1 MNSLKN
7 DSITEQL
14 FKHEYFHPFYN
25 PMGLATCN
33 VVESI
38 NDVIENDCNNII
50 EHHDYLKTCRL
61 DFTLASLKR
70 LDEILIYLF
79 KNKMMENTHL
89 SDDYKLDNLYFFLIA
104 YVGECFAR
112 ARGEAAVWF
121 SKNEVKNM
129 DLLFSSF
136 KPASLFS
143 TQQNSE
149 NDLILPNRSMLSN
162 YTTIFLLLGLHKKDI
177 ILNDIDFF
185 LPFVPILDIKADD
198 YSNSLYNYVV
208 RNLKAFK
215 FPIPDINYALPDA
228 KINLDPNIRD
238 KISSLKPNQRY
249 YIQMHRPYFI
259 KKDGTD
265 PLFNQYLNLEN
276 LYKEGRVVW
285 AAVVQA
291 NHSMFL
297 PRDSKKYTSLGEIVY
312 DPYGRTHIGKLIK
325 LAEMLVNLKNAPPD
339 KLDQLSHHNRLNNG
353 KECVFGADYP
363 KSLSRL
369 PIKVSSLVIYR
380 KHLPNGLLS
389 QSFFPILISDKCEGI
404 ATILP
409 SRFWPKEFVSAWL
422 DAAREKHNGND
433 YDLMPEFIKNE
444 SESFTSCNSSTDLY
458 PKLTEFYPDHLEYI
472 EDYKK
477 NSLKQINSEP
487 FKNFELKKSF
497 INNTSS
503 EPNGFNNLD
512 FETRKKLIENQ
523 FYYYKLNSKLDKKNN
538 NFKIKSPI
546 ILTFGLIFII
556 ATIIKSFF

>member
-1 MNSLKN
+1 
-7 DSITEQL
+7 
-14 FKHEYFHPFYN
+14 
-25 PMGLATCN
+25 
-33 VVESI
+33 
-38 NDVIENDCNNII
+38 
-50 EHHDYLKTCRL
+50 
-61 DFTLASLKR
+61 
-70 LDEILIYLF
+70 
-79 KNKMMENTHL
+79 
-89 SDDYKLDNLYFFLIA
+89 
-104 YVGECFAR
+104 
-112 ARGEAAVWF
+112 
-121 SKNEVKNM
+121 
-129 DLLFSSF
+129 
-136 KPASLFS
+136 
-143 TQQNSE
+143 
-149 NDLILPNRSMLSN
+149 
-162 YTTIFLLLGLHKKDI
+162 
-177 ILNDIDFF
+177 
-185 LPFVPILDIKADD
+185 
-198 YSNSLYNYVV
+198 
-208 RNLKAFK
+208 
-215 FPIPDINYALPDA
+215 
-228 KINLDPNIRD
+228 
-238 KISSLKPNQRY
+238 
-249 YIQMHRPYFI
+249 MHRPYFI

-497 INNTSS
+497 ISNTSS

-523 FYYYKLNSKLDKKNN
+523 FYYYNLNSKLDKKNN